1 LFRVLVKKKADLAKA
16 LFFFRKNQTQ
26 TQTKHVRALIND
38 KIIIN
43 IGPPYHREE
52 EKKFGGDKR
61 DQGESAS
68 LFFFSRA
75 CVSYKVLFTRFCFL
89 RDLFSLLS
97 L

>member
-68 LFFFSRA
+68 LFFFLARA
-75 CVSYKVLFTRFCFL
+75 LRFLQSFIYSILFFA
-89 RDLFSLLS
+89 
-97 L
+97 